1 MELFGKNAQLKY
13 KYSGNLSESFSSTDT
28 FTLTFLQSTESLR
41 RIRAPCWKQPTP
53 VQSDEKSDL
62 RYVPDQI
69 RARIFTGVRVS
80 VYAGKV
86 QEKRDLQRR
95 EHRRAVRR
103 FSWNEK
109 TRSTN
114 FLDALDWSI
123 DVDFE
128 WAGTRNFARER
139 GPGG

>member
-1 MELFGKNAQLKY
+1 M
-13 KYSGNLSESFSSTDT
+13 
-28 FTLTFLQSTESLR
+28 
-41 RIRAPCWKQPTP
+41 
-53 VQSDEKSDL
+53 
-62 RYVPDQI
+62 PDQVH
-69 RARIFTGVRVS
+69 ARIFTGVCVS

-86 QEKRDLQRR
+86 QEKKDLRCR

-128 WAGTRNFARER
+128 WAGTRNFAREC
-139 GPGG
+139 GPGGWRRRLNS

>member
-1 MELFGKNAQLKY
+1 M
-13 KYSGNLSESFSSTDT
+13 
-28 FTLTFLQSTESLR
+28 
-41 RIRAPCWKQPTP
+41 
-53 VQSDEKSDL
+53 
-62 RYVPDQI
+62 PDQV

-128 WAGTRNFARER
+128 WAGTRNFGRER